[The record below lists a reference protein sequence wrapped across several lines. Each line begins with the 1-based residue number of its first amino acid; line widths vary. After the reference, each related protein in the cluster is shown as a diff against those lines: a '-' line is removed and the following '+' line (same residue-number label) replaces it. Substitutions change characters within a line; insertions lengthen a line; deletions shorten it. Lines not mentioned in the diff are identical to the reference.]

1 MTDHWQLDFHALR
14 AVGVNCASIT
24 ARNCSFPERRS
35 GRMLKSGYGAKGHAA
50 YSAGHIGHRRRSRPR
65 TAARVPAG
73 LGVDLCFQNFRAEE
87 LPGYL
92 VHIRHPTD
100 ACCSPDDVQTA
111 VGCVALQGIDLSRC
125 EMKRLYVRSTAR
137 GLGLGRTLVTMIL
150 DAARE
155 IGYREIMLDTLPTM
169 TGAQRLYAQ
178 FGFHPIAPYRP
189 NPVSGTQYLALSLTS
204 SPSL

>member
-1 MTDHWQLDFHALR
+1 MLHIAQVTSDTDVE
-14 AVGVNCASIT
+14 AV
-24 ARNCSFPERRS
+24 RE
-35 GRMLKSGYGAKGHAA
+35 LLLEYQ
-50 YSAGHIGHRRRSRPR
+50 
-65 TAARVPAG
+65 AG
-73 LGVDLCFQNFRAEE
+73 LGVDLCFQNFRAELAG
-87 LPGYL
+87 LPGSY
-92 VHIRHPTD
+92 
-100 ACCSPDDVQTA
+100 SPPNGRLLLARQHTTA
-111 VGCVALQGIDLSRC
+111 VGCVALQGIDPSRC

-169 TGAQRLYAQ
+169 TGAQRLYVQ